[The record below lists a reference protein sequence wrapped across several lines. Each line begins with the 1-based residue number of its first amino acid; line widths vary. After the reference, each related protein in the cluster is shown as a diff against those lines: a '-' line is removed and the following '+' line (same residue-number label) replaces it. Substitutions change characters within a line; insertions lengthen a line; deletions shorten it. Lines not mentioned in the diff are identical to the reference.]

1 VAKAPAQA
9 HRCEETPVF
18 RDIINE
24 SSAPL
29 PVNQNADDNAA
40 PERVQSDSSAT
51 TEENREAPLQSDK
64 EQHGVGLS
72 DRILAPQAQVQTPVQ
87 SHDHDPFRACVQIPG
102 CSPTTFVYPH
112 SNTIIPPSFRERYL
126 EVLYIFRRN
135 TEEDP
140 QLRDNVH
147 FIDYT
152 LRMCGPSPGN
162 VHPSIVVFCRPN
174 KEFKA
179 LSALLTSKE
188 LKYQYC
194 LRKPSR
200 KYPWTGRQDPS
211 LEGDRRPFFNLYF
224 WRQRRPRTLLRWH
237 RLPAVIHHAD
247 MLPESQEGDPV
258 LRYDLTLS
266 GSQVEYL
273 GGESTSSIA
282 TVGCVVKIDSSFCAI
297 TSMHVFS
304 SPRSEYIRTT
314 DTPSLQKHSPGCGST
329 AATEVSTQPVCAWEP
344 PTGSETDGS
353 DACFNDD
360 GYFVD
365 DISYESI
372 DEDDD
377 DHNDDDGSNVL
388 GGSAFA
394 AGNCYSNEAG
404 GGRSEPNQRLIT
416 PSLMLEEPCPY
427 SGVDLDWALI
437 DLPDRKN
444 WRPNAFLSPDTGK
457 PVFLRGTAEAS
468 QTQETEV
475 FILTGEMPPRRGM
488 LQPGIS
494 MLGGIN
500 GKSPSMVW
508 TTVMAEGEG
517 ETTTDLFSFP
527 DTELRLTCPSLQP

>member
-1 VAKAPAQA
+1 
-9 HRCEETPVF
+9 
-18 RDIINE
+18 
-24 SSAPL
+24 
-29 PVNQNADDNAA
+29 
-40 PERVQSDSSAT
+40 
-51 TEENREAPLQSDK
+51 
-64 EQHGVGLS
+64 
-72 DRILAPQAQVQTPVQ
+72 
-87 SHDHDPFRACVQIPG
+87 
-102 CSPTTFVYPH
+102 
-112 SNTIIPPSFRERYL
+112 
-126 EVLYIFRRN
+126 VLYIFRRN

-152 LRMCGPSPGN
+152 LRMCGISPEN
-162 VHPSIVVFCRPN
+162 VHPSIVVFCRP

-200 KYPWTGRQDPS
+200 KYPWIGRQDPS

-224 WRQRRPRTLLRWH
+224 WRQRRPRTLLQWH

-247 MLPESQEGDPV
+247 MLPGSQEGDPD
-258 LRYDLTLS
+258 LQYGLTLS
-266 GSQVEYL
+266 GSQIEYL

-282 TVGCVVKIDSSFCAI
+282 TLGCVVKIDSSFCAI

-314 DTPSLQKHSPGCGST
+314 DTPSLQKHNLGCGST
-329 AATEVSTQPVCAWEP
+329 AATEASIHPASVCEP
-344 PTGSETDGS
+344 PTGSDTDVS
-353 DACFNDD
+353 DAGFDDD

-372 DEDDD
+372 DEDDVD
-377 DHNDDDGSNVL
+377 DEDEDEDDDGANVL
-388 GGSAFA
+388 DGSPFA
-394 AGNCYSNEAG
+394 TEDCYSNETG
-404 GGRSEPNQRLIT
+404 GGCSEPNQLLT
-416 PSLMLEEPCPY
+416 APSFMPEEHRPY

-437 DLPDRKN
+437 DLPDRKD
-444 WRPNAFLSPDTGK
+444 WRPNAFVSPDTGK
-457 PVFLRGTAEAS
+457 PIFLWETAEAS

-488 LQPGIS
+488 LQPGTS

-500 GKSPSMVW
+500 GKRPSMVW

-517 ETTTDLFSFP
+517 ETTANIFSSL
-527 DTELRLTCPSLQP
+527 DTEPRLTCSSLKA